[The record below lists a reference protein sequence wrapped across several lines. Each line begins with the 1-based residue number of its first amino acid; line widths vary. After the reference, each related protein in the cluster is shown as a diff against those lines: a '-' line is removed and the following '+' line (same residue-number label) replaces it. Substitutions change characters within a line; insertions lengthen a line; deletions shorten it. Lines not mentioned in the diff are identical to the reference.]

1 MSVTVVG
8 GLRDKLD
15 RIIREFRSI
24 GTFYHGDLKVNEM
37 EYSGEE
43 YIVRGDYAYRT
54 LFGET
59 VERGSFEIIL
69 DSRMNP
75 KKVKISAHR

>member
-1 MSVTVVG
+1 MSVTLMG

-43 YIVRGDYAYRT
+43 YIVRGDHAYKT
-54 LFGET
+54 LSGET
-59 VERGSFEIIL
+59 VEKGSFEILMDI
-69 DSRMNP
+69 
-75 KKVKISAHR
+75 K